1 MTYGASVAGMT
12 SPLAK
17 YFVKQNMQVLTLARA
32 AAVASVRYGAFGG
45 VGNQRE
51 RIAQPFVHQVGKV
64 AAEFPRFVPGV
75 SLRVVPSR

>member
-17 YFVKQNMQVLTLARA
+17 YFVKHNMQVFILARA
-32 AAVASVRYGAFGG
+32 AAVASVRYGAFGRIG
-45 VGNQRE
+45 HQRE

-64 AAEFPRFVPGV
+64 AADFPSFVPGV
-75 SLRVVPSR
+75 SLRVVPSQ